1 MAVMN
6 PYFPVGYGGYQYP
19 QYPAQQMMQN
29 QYGQMQQQ
37 QSGSLV
43 WVQGIEG
50 AKSHHVDAGQSVLLM
65 DSESN
70 CFFIKSADSSGM
82 PLPLR
87 IFDYTERT
95 ANNQQQQQQQSQ
107 TVDMIIDTTQ
117 FVSRKEFESR
127 IAQILNDIE
136 SKQSKSQYNGKRDGE
151 RNNGK

>member
-1 MAVMN
+1 VAVVN
-6 PYFPVGYGGYQYP
+6 PYFPVGYNVYQYP
-19 QYPAQQMMQN
+19 QYMPQQMMQN

-37 QSGSLV
+37 QSGGLV

-95 ANNQQQQQQQSQ
+95 ANNQQQQPAQ
-107 TVDMIIDTTQ
+107 TVETIIDTTQ
-117 FVSRKEFESR
+117 FVSREEFENR
-127 IAQILNDIE
+127 IAQIISDFE
-136 SKQSKSQYNGKRDGE
+136 SKQVKTQFSKRDGE